1 MNKLFETRNKQICAM
16 FYAHYGTMPTMVL
29 YAHIGAAFD
38 LSEESIRKIIKA
50 GLRAEIGKGLPTTK
64 AEMY

>member
-1 MNKLFETRNKQICAM
+1 M

-50 GLRAEIGKGLPTTK
+50 GLRAGIGKGLPTTK
-64 AEMY
+64 AEIY